1 MAYYLGQGVPQDHKE
16 AVKWYR
22 KAAEQGDADAHYHLG
37 NPYKIGAGVP
47 EDYIHAYAW
56 FNVAAANE
64 DKGEETQ
71 SELAHK
77 MTKEQIAKAQDL
89 SQEMIEANPKL
100 IN

>member
-1 MAYYLGQGVPQDHKE
+1 LAYYLGQGVPQDHKE

-56 FNVAAANE
+56 FNIAAVMKI
-64 DKGEETQ
+64 KGKKRNQ
-71 SELAHK
+71 SWL
-77 MTKEQIAKAQDL
+77 TK
-89 SQEMIEANPKL
+89 
-100 IN
+100 